1 MRKLLPG
8 SVLFLGLLLSLP
20 LAAKVSELIAAEGDE
35 ALSLRLAVRPGG
47 CSGFSYDM
55 YFDSAVDES
64 DIVNETDGVRVVVDA
79 ESATMVGGATI
90 DFRDGGLQ
98 AIVGARLEAVD
109 IAHRDLV
116 RAGLRGACG
125 QFADRI
131 SGRSEDSWCD
141 RAVQRSARWDR

>member
-1 MRKLLPG
+1 MITNDETTTRKGVTLTAG
-8 SVLFLGLLLSLP
+8 A
-20 LAAKVSELIAAEGDE
+20 AAKVSELIAAEGDE

-98 AIVGARLEAVD
+98 GAGFAINNPNEQRSCG
-109 IAHRDLV
+109 
-116 RAGLRGACG
+116 CG
-125 QFADRI
+125 QSF
-131 SGRSEDSWCD
+131 C
-141 RAVQRSARWDR
+141 